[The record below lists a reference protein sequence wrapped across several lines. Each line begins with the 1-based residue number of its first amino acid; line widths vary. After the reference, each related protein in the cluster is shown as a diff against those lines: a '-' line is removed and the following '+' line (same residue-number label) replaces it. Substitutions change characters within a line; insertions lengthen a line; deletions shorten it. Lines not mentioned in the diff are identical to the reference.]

1 MVGSKIEVPSDEYA
15 WELYHRKVGSDA
27 AAREL
32 GERLAAL
39 LEPVLEALPDSGVGW
54 RRAEAERI
62 RDEMH
67 GHMRRFRHLGAADPE
82 PHLVLVRVLRQHL
95 RVELPH

>member
-39 LEPVLEALPDSGVGW
+39 LEP
-54 RRAEAERI
+54 R
-62 RDEMH
+62 
-67 GHMRRFRHLGAADPE
+67 
-82 PHLVLVRVLRQHL
+82 LVLVRVLRQHL